1 MDINL
6 CFLSIQNPWWTSEQG
21 GRKHFNMKF
30 DPVILN
36 YSQRSLKYQPAQLT
50 ELDFKK
56 NQVYFLY
63 GPRGVGKTTIVKLA
77 IKKLIEEK
85 NIAPDNIFYYS
96 CRNLDSFEQLNEM
109 IKIFLKSRDMAEEL
123 YIFIDEITQVK
134 NWQSGLDYLVKAGKL
149 KNTSLVL
156 TSSII
161 EQANQPQIFKNF
173 NQIMIDSLG
182 FKDFF
187 KLLNPNLAQK
197 INKKNYQSF
206 RQSLEYY
213 LEIYFLTGGFLPAI
227 NDFKENGGVRQDVY
241 TKFLSWL
248 MLDIARMGRDLAL
261 ARQIMEKLLLNLG
274 QPLGYQTIARKTK
287 AKTHLTAAE
296 YLNLLEKMFALKI
309 IYQAD
314 GGRPATGKAKKIY
327 FRDPFIF
334 WLFYSYIHGSL
345 DYWQFSRQHL
355 QQAKIF
361 NHLMENIVF
370 SHLLKNRDSEDRN
383 RITYWRDNIKKVEIN
398 FLARRDNAVM
408 PILVRPGQIKSED
421 EKIFKQAGFNKG
433 IIINND
439 KLDLSRKIKIM
450 PLTYFLL
457 FS

>member
-1 MDINL
+1 M
-6 CFLSIQNPWWTSEQG
+6 
-21 GRKHFNMKF
+21 
-30 DPVILN
+30 
-36 YSQRSLKYQPAQLT
+36 
-50 ELDFKK
+50 
-56 NQVYFLY
+56 
-63 GPRGVGKTTIVKLA
+63 
-77 IKKLIEEK
+77 
-85 NIAPDNIFYYS
+85 
-96 CRNLDSFEQLNEM
+96 
-109 IKIFLKSRDMAEEL
+109 
-123 YIFIDEITQVK
+123 
-134 NWQSGLDYLVKAGKL
+134 
-149 KNTSLVL
+149 
-156 TSSII
+156 
-161 EQANQPQIFKNF
+161 
-173 NQIMIDSLG
+173 
-182 FKDFF
+182 
-187 KLLNPNLAQK
+187 
-197 INKKNYQSF
+197 
-206 RQSLEYY
+206 
-213 LEIYFLTGGFLPAI
+213 PAI

-274 QPLGYQTIARKTK
+274 QPLGYQTIARKNK

-433 IIINND
+433 IIINLIL
-439 KLDLSRKIKIM
+439 K
-450 PLTYFLL
+450 
-457 FS
+457 